1 MVGYLAMMKFAQIMV
16 AFDWEPD
23 YSELEYEEY
32 NWAKAVYGDIREQVP
47 EGIPNPLGNYI
58 MLSHYYNANLY
69 HDVIMGQFLCYRHSL
84 LHE

>member
-1 MVGYLAMMKFAQIMV
+1 LLLTG
-16 AFDWEPD
+16 EPD